1 MRFSRFLVT
10 KSAAKVIKESVPLS
24 LRALPPQSR
33 RRQPTHCVHWFIPRV
48 HELVARAMRG
58 KCVRQGSMAK
68 IGSFV
73 FPTVSAIPRV
83 RTCHTKEPSRFV
95 HALSPH
101 TQIRATAS
109 PVFAFFRAFILNCPR
124 DLDDGDAGRSGNCTC
139 CRICRKCCRRHC
151 YLIR

>member
-10 KSAAKVIKESVPLS
+10 KSAAKVSKEDSRRPPSKPYPVSATPTNA
-24 LRALPPQSR
+24 LRALVNSR
-33 RRQPTHCVHWFIPRV
+33 GV
-48 HELVARAMRG
+48 HESVARAMRG

-83 RTCHTKEPSRFV
+83 RTFHTKEPSRFV

-124 DLDDGDAGRSGNCTC
+124 DLDDGDAGRGSDGTC